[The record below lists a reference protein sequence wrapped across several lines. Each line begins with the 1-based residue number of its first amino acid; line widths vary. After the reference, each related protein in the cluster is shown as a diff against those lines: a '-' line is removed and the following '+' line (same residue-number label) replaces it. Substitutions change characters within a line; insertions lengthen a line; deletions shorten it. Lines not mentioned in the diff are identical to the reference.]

1 MNRRTGDVNPRM
13 QLQCKTLEGQL
24 ARQLSAVTGQLKYM
38 CQVIWKG
45 KKQRTPGR
53 PGCCARREAQ
63 RPGRHHPHAPPRHS
77 SRRAGAGA
85 CTQPGP
91 PAPAGDSEAGGGARA
106 IGDPSLKPFVSAAPA
121 VTSVRLGPGPSTL
134 IMGSDGLWDVVAP
147 SVRAAR
153 GRPRAVQCPQGAP
166 DLRRGRIAARRS
178 WRTAEARIARKSAE
192 QRRTARR
199 GENWRWK
206 APK

>member
-1 MNRRTGDVNPRM
+1 MA
-13 QLQCKTLEGQL
+13 L
-24 ARQLSAVTGQLKYM
+24 
-38 CQVIWKG
+38 
-45 KKQRTPGR
+45 
-53 PGCCARREAQ
+53 
-63 RPGRHHPHAPPRHS
+63 H
-77 SRRAGAGA
+77 
-85 CTQPGP
+85 GP

-178 WRTAEARIARKSAE
+178 WPDRRGADREEKCRTAPNCK
-192 QRRTARR
+192 ARR
-199 GENWRWK
+199 ELAMESSEMTTMQCNEETRKTLSLEACVCCQK
-206 APK
+206 AELD